1 MDRPLDGWKLNGLLG
16 HPPRVRLELS
26 LSPDV
31 VAWLTATAATR
42 RISEIE
48 VIRLALS
55 TLRTEEEVRSGVV
68 TAGFHTEPSWFD
80 VVEMGRS

>member
-1 MDRPLDGWKLNGLLG
+1 MDKSFDTWKLNGLLG

-26 LSPDV
+26 LSPE
-31 VAWLTATAATR
+31 VATWLTAAAATR
-42 RISEIE
+42 RVSEME

-55 TLRTEEEVRSGVV
+55 ALRTEEEVRSGVV